1 MLSEKI
7 IASINE
13 QINKEIYSGYLY
25 LSMAAYATSI
35 GLNGFANW
43 FIVQLQEELSHAGK
57 FYDYLKEKKERIILS
72 SIDEPPKDFEGP
84 RDLFVKTL
92 RHEQMVT
99 KRIGDFIKLAKKEKD
114 YTTEKFLQWF
124 VTEQVEEEENASK
137 ILHKFDSLGKDKDSL
152 LKIDS
157 ELANRR
163 L

>member
-7 IASINE
+7 VASINE

-25 LSMAAYATSI
+25 LSMAAYSTSI

-43 FIVQLQEELSHAGK
+43 FTIQLQEELSHARK
-57 FYDYLKEKKERIILS
+57 FYDYLKDKKGRIILS

-84 RDLFVKTL
+84 RDLFFKTL
-92 RHEQMVT
+92 KHEQMVT
-99 KRIGDFIKLAKKEKD
+99 KRIDGLVELAKKEKD
-114 YTTEKFLQWF
+114 SVTEKFLQWF
-124 VTEQVEEEENASK
+124 VAEQVEEEENASK
-137 ILHKFDSLGKDKDSL
+137 ILHKFDPTGKDKDVL

-157 ELANRR
+157 ELALRS